1 MNLQTLSSF
10 ALARM
15 LNDCAE
21 GSALQ
26 RAVQNEIHNR
36 EEAHKDTKTPW
47 LFTDEERKRVI
58 RKGLRSRE

>member
-26 RAVQNEIHNR
+26 RAVQNEIRNR
-36 EEAHKDTKTPW
+36 EEQYKDTETPW
-47 LFTDEERKRVI
+47 LLSEEERRRVI
-58 RKGLRSRE
+58 RRGLRSRE